1 MLGIRFA
8 VLLDDLRHERERRR
22 AIERLA
28 LPQAGTLS
36 RRTGDLALHAAR
48 NPFVHLEDDLGRARP
63 SGKLLKM
70 PGGSMPVQ
78 KEALFRG
85 FRVALGKQ
93 HLARLLV
100 TDGQTVLFQRRNG
113 LVHVRL
119 YQKVRGVARTHGQIE
134 PRPCMAALVDIV
146 EVRHDRARGIV
157 PTAPPFPI
165 AKRQFDGRLAPQRV
179 EDVPRLLA
187 RDALRH
193 SKHFELFARQRTL
206 VRQHAQAAEHRILQ
220 KRDHLPHRR
229 IGHGGRLRLHQIA
242 PPRFDRF

>member
-1 MLGIRFA
+1 
-8 VLLDDLRHERERRR
+8 
-22 AIERLA
+22 
-28 LPQAGTLS
+28 
-36 RRTGDLALHAAR
+36 
-48 NPFVHLEDDLGRARP
+48 
-63 SGKLLKM
+63 
-70 PGGSMPVQ
+70 MPVQ

-93 HLARLLV
+93 YLARLLV

-146 EVRHDRARGIV
+146 EIRHDRARGIV

-187 RDALRH
+187 RDASGMASISNSSRV
-193 SKHFELFARQRTL
+193 SGRSSANTRRPQNTGSFKSEIICRT
-206 VRQHAQAAEHRILQ
+206 VASDMAAVFVSTRSPLLDLI
-220 KRDHLPHRR
+220 D
-229 IGHGGRLRLHQIA
+229 
-242 PPRFDRF
+242 FDSS